1 MARFRL
7 TPAAQSDLELIWDYT
22 VENFDSNQALIY
34 TDGLDSACRLLAE
47 APLINRPR
55 AEYEPEIRIYPHAE
69 HLLLYVLN
77 DGVVEIIRILH
88 ASMDADSQLNNN
100 ES

>member
-7 TPAAQSDLELIWDYT
+7 TPAAQLDVELIWEYT
-22 VENFDSNQALIY
+22 LENFGANQAVIY
-34 TDGLDSACRLLAE
+34 IDGIDSACKLLAA

-55 AEYEPEIRIYPHAE
+55 QEYKPEIRIYPHAE
-69 HLLLYVLN
+69 HLLLYIIN

-88 ASMDADSQLNNN
+88 ASMDVDSQLNSDNP
-100 ES
+100 